1 MNILITD
8 MLSNILMIAGMLSI
22 ILMAIIQKLKTL
34 GIIKKGY
41 QIFLSN
47 LFISFLF
54 GIPFATTFYD
64 MEINKAIWVC
74 IFAFIGAPG
83 IYEVMKK
90 QNIINYT
97 PKSLDDY
104 IEVKKE
110 NLITRDD

>member
-8 MLSNILMIAGMLSI
+8 MLSDILMIAGMLSI

-47 LFISFLF
+47 LFISFLV
-54 GIPFATTFYD
+54 GIPFATTFDD

>member
-1 MNILITD
+1 
-8 MLSNILMIAGMLSI
+8 
-22 ILMAIIQKLKTL
+22 
-34 GIIKKGY
+34 
-41 QIFLSN
+41 
-47 LFISFLF
+47 
-54 GIPFATTFYD
+54 

>member
-8 MLSNILMIAGMLSI
+8 MLSDILMIAGVLSI

-34 GIIKKGY
+34 GIIKEGY

-47 LFISFLF
+47 LFISFLV